1 MAEVTLNIPD
11 PIYKVIEKRA
21 KDTNNPNGPQ
31 GVIIA
36 NLALIFGASRYQSDK
51 WLKNL
56 TDDRDDMSQPW

>member
-11 PIYKVIEKRA
+11 PIYKVIEQRA

-36 NLALIFGASRYQSDK
+36 NLALIFGACNYKPEK
-51 WLKNL
+51 WLKNQTA
-56 TDDRDDMSQPW
+56 TDDLSQPW

>member
-1 MAEVTLNIPD
+1 MAEITINIPD

-36 NLALIFGASRYQSDK
+36 NLALLFGASQYQSEK
-51 WLKNL
+51 WLKNQ
-56 TDDRDDMSQPW
+56 TDGDDMSQPW

>member
-11 PIYKVIEKRA
+11 PIYKVIEQRA

-36 NLALIFGASRYQSDK
+36 NLALIFGAAQYSSEK
-51 WLKNL
+51 WLKNQ
-56 TDDRDDMSQPW
+56 TNKDDMSQPW

>member
-1 MAEVTLNIPD
+1 MAEITLNIPD

-36 NLALIFGASRYQSDK
+36 NLALIFGAAQYKPEK
-51 WLKNL
+51 WLKNQ
-56 TDDRDDMSQPW
+56 TDDQDMSQPW

>member
-11 PIYKVIEKRA
+11 PIYKTIEKRA

-36 NLALIFGASRYQSDK
+36 NLALIFGAAQYTPEK
-51 WLKNL
+51 WLKNQ
-56 TDDRDDMSQPW
+56 TSKDDMSQPW

>member
-11 PIYKVIEKRA
+11 PIYKIIEKRA

-36 NLALIFGASRYQSDK
+36 NLALIFGASQYQPEK
-51 WLKNL
+51 WLKNQ
-56 TDDRDDMSQPW
+56 TNNEDMSQPW